1 MARDRINL
9 FEKGES
15 VKTGL
20 KAADVLNKL
29 FSHIANDLQISKYS
43 KYESFIGNIEDQ
55 TLRAILKY
63 KHNSSIIAIQNN
75 FNSGDAFYFTELK
88 QEEIQKQIYTLNN
101 NKASQHFGIPT
112 KIIKFNSDIFRDFV

>member
-63 KHNSSIIAIQNN
+63 KHNPSIIAIQNN
-75 FNSGDAFYFTELK
+75 FNSGDACYFTELK
-88 QEEIQKQIYTLNN
+88 QEEIQKQIYKLNN

-112 KIIKFNSDIFRDFV
+112 EIIKFNSDIFRDFV

>member
-63 KHNSSIIAIQNN
+63 KHNPSIIGIQNN

-112 KIIKFNSDIFRDFV
+112 EIIKFNSDIFRDFV